1 MAAEYA
7 DARGGLL
14 ALCAGPII
22 TMDATAQT
30 LSLADPTICTSHPW
44 LPKSAL
50 SFPDGEPQPATAA
63 TLLDANGQSLGSGL
77 YDPSDPLG
85 AWRRFSWG
93 EEVAY
98 DEAYIAVTIHEA
110 LGRRGEESCRRLIS
124 SDADYLPGLIV
135 EQFEDLLLVELQ
147 TAAVEQH
154 QALVTEILKECFT
167 PQEMLLIN
175 QAGERR
181 TLSGNN
187 LKGRWIEVDGLSY
200 RIDPLN
206 AEKPRLYLDQREQYS
221 LVGSLCEGR
230 HVLDCFAH
238 SGAFALQAMHCG
250 AEMAVAVD
258 NDELCTKGI
267 GANAQKNGLAVEAI
281 HAEVEEVLDRCDPGA
296 FDAIVFDP
304 PEELSTNAQALEA
317 MHRKAL
323 SILPSGGVLATY
335 CRGAALEASEFDQIV
350 SNAAATSGREGR
362 IFARISQPF
371 DFPVLLN
378 LPESRSL
385 KGLILQV
392 E

>member
-1 MAAEYA
+1 M
-7 DARGGLL
+7 
-14 ALCAGPII
+14 
-22 TMDATAQT
+22 MDASSYSI
-30 LSLADPTICTSHPW
+30 SLVDSARSTSHPW

-50 SFPDGEPQPATAA
+50 SFPDGEPPLATAA
-63 TLLDANGQSLGSGL
+63 TLVDAQGQSLGSGL
-77 YDPSDPLG
+77 YDPRDALG

-93 EEVAY
+93 EEVVF
-98 DEAYIAVTIHEA
+98 DETYIASTIHEA
-110 LGRRGEESCRRLIS
+110 LGRRGDESCRRLIS

-135 EQFEDLLLVELQ
+135 EQFEDLLVIESQ

-154 QALVTEILKECFT
+154 QGLIAEILKECFT
-167 PQEMLLIN
+167 PQEMLVIN
-175 QAGERR
+175 QVGERR

-206 AEKPRLYLDQREQYS
+206 AEKPHFYLDQREQYS

-258 NDELCTKGI
+258 HNEYCAKAI
-267 GANAQKNGLAVEAI
+267 GANAQKNGLVVEAI
-281 HAEVEEVLDRCDPGA
+281 HAEVDEVLDRCDPGA
-296 FDAIVFDP
+296 FDVMIFDP
-304 PEELSTNAQALEA
+304 PEDCAANVDALEA
-317 MHRKAL
+317 MHRRAF
-323 SILPSGGVLATY
+323 SILPPGGVLATY
-335 CRGAALEASEFDQIV
+335 CRGTSLEASELDQIV
-350 SNAAATSGREGR
+350 SNAAAMSGREGR

>member
-1 MAAEYA
+1 MDTAFT
-7 DARGGLL
+7 
-14 ALCAGPII
+14 I
-22 TMDATAQT
+22 T
-30 LSLADPTICTSHPW
+30 LADNSQSTSHPW

-50 SFPDGEPQPATAA
+50 SFPNGEPPLATAA
-63 TLLDANGQSLGSGL
+63 TLMHPNGQSLGSGL
-77 YDPSDPLG
+77 YDPRDELG
-85 AWRRFSWG
+85 AWRRFSWS
-93 EEVAY
+93 EEVAF
-98 DEAYIAVTIHEA
+98 DEAYIAATIHEA
-110 LGRRGEESCRRLIS
+110 LGRRGDESCRRLIS

-135 EQFEDLLLVELQ
+135 EQFEDLILIESK
-147 TAAVEQH
+147 TAAVQQH
-154 QALVTEILKECFT
+154 QGLVAEILKECFA
-167 PQEMLLIN
+167 PQEILFIN

-187 LKGRWIEVDGLSY
+187 MKGRWVEVDGLSY

-221 LVGSLCEGR
+221 LFGSLCEGR

-250 AEMAVAVD
+250 AEAAVAVD
-258 NDELCTKGI
+258 NNDLCAKAI
-267 GANAQKNGLAVEAI
+267 GANAQKNGLEVEAI
-281 HAEVEEVLDRCDPGA
+281 HADVDEVLDRCDPGA
-296 FDAIVFDP
+296 FDAMVFDP
-304 PEELSTNAQALEA
+304 SAEFSANVEALEA
-317 MHRKAL
+317 MHRKAFA
-323 SILPSGGVLATY
+323 ILPPGGVLATY
-335 CRGAALEASEFDQIV
+335 CRGASLEASEFDQIV
-350 SNAAATSGREGR
+350 SNAAAASGREGR

>member
-1 MAAEYA
+1 MEASSYS
-7 DARGGLL
+7 
-14 ALCAGPII
+14 I
-22 TMDATAQT
+22 T
-30 LSLADPTICTSHPW
+30 LADSASTSSHPW

-50 SFPDGEPQPATAA
+50 SFPQGEPPHATAA
-63 TLLDANGQSLGSGL
+63 TLFDTNGQALGSGL
-77 YDPSDPLG
+77 YDPRDPLG

-93 EEVAY
+93 EAVAF
-98 DEAYIAVTIHEA
+98 DESYIAATIHEA

-135 EQFEDLLLVELQ
+135 EQFEDLILIETQ

-154 QALVTEILKECFT
+154 QSLVAEILKECYA
-167 PQEMLLIN
+167 PQEMVLIN
-175 QAGERR
+175 QVGERR

-187 LKGRWIEVDGLSY
+187 LKGRWVELDGLSY

-206 AEKPRLYLDQREQYS
+206 VEKARLYLDQREQYS

-250 AEMAVAVD
+250 ADLAVAVD
-258 NDELCTKGI
+258 ANHFCAKAI
-267 GANAQKNGLAVEAI
+267 GANAQKNSLVVEAI
-281 HAEVEEVLDRCDPGA
+281 HAEVDEVLDRCDPGA

-304 PEELSTNAQALEA
+304 PEQFSANAEALEA
-317 MHRKAL
+317 MHRKAFA
-323 SILPSGGVLATY
+323 ILPPGGVLATY
-335 CRGAALEASEFDQIV
+335 CRGLALEAAEFDQIV
-350 SNAAATSGREGR
+350 SNAAAAMGREGR